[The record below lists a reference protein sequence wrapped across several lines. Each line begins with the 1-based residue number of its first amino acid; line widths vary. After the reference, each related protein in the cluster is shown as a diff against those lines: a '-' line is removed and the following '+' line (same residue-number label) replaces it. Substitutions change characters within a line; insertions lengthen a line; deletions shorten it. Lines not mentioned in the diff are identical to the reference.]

1 MRFLVRKAGLP
12 FEDLQPDHSLRKF
25 FNTAL
30 MNSDVAY
37 TFKELLMGHS
47 VKLDNVYYDKDNEKS
62 QQKILLEYVKA
73 IDALTINDEFRLK
86 KKIVE
91 YEEKLK
97 DVPKVEHLESH
108 LANKIL
114 EQEAIKK
121 QLEKIQIEKVNE
133 TQAMQQKHDQDMKA
147 MREEMNQ
154 QFNQIMSIIQQ
165 NPQLAYIKP
174 AALREKIKR

>member
-1 MRFLVRKAGLP
+1 
-12 FEDLQPDHSLRKF
+12 
-25 FNTAL
+25 

-62 QQKILLEYVKA
+62 QQKILLEYMKA
-73 IDALTINDEFRLK
+73 IDALTINDEYRLK

-97 DVPKVEHLESH
+97 DVPKVEQLESH

-121 QLEKIQIEKVNE
+121 QLEKIQLEKENE
-133 TQAMQQKHDQDMKA
+133 TRAMQQKHERDMEA
-147 MREEMNQ
+147 MREEMNK
-154 QFNQIMSIIQQ
+154 QFNQIMSVIQQ
-165 NPQLAYIKP
+165 NPKLAQIKP
-174 AALREKIKR
+174 KVLTDKLL